1 MLSEALEAGK
11 AAVSTV
17 REWEKKM
24 EKEAVF
30 MKKDIGSVLGLY
42 PTPLVVVGAMVD
54 GKANW
59 MIVGHVGIIGHD
71 RILISAVKAHHTNKG
86 IRENKVLSLNIVTEE
101 ILPGA
106 TYIGKV
112 SGTKLDKSAVFDFT
126 QGKTGAPLLSASPL
140 TMECSVEDNY
150 ETGTFD
156 NFILKIE
163 RTFAEESILN
173 DDGKID
179 YRKLKPILFEMPT
192 YEYVKTGDVMGKCMS
207 FADGYAAK

>member
-1 MLSEALEAGK
+1 
-11 AAVSTV
+11 
-17 REWEKKM
+17 
-24 EKEAVF
+24 
-30 MKKDIGSVLGLY
+30 MKKDIGAVLGLY
-42 PTPLVVVGAMVD
+42 PTPLVVVGAMVE
-54 GKANW
+54 GRANW
-59 MIVGHVGIIGHD
+59 MLVGHVGIIGHD
-71 RILISAVKAHHTNKG
+71 RILLSTVKAHHTNKG
-86 IRENKVLSLNIVTEE
+86 IRENKVLSVNIVTEE

-112 SGTKLDKSAVFDFT
+112 SGKRTDKSAAFDFT

-163 RTFAEESILN
+163 STFAEETILN
-173 DDGKID
+173 DEGKID

-192 YEYVKTGDVMGKCMS
+192 YEYVATGEVLGKCLD
-207 FADGYAAK
+207 FAEGHEKK